1 MKPMSWEEY
10 YDGFYEWSPSTQ
22 KKYTYRLTGY
32 GPAEEVW
39 EVAQELDFYD
49 SAFAVKFLE
58 KAFDAGV
65 RFTPEQVL
73 EMEGTVDCSFL
84 SRLAEQSDGAFSLE
98 ELEDI
103 DGLIDEDSFQKIS
116 RQAGIRAVD
125 GEDKFWP
132 EQEVYS
138 APPKKPGLLA
148 TLMALVTGVSPAS
161 HSEKKHSRHCDG
173 DCANC
178 RPTTDTAM
186 DGGTMERAIS
196 TAASLAAIKA
206 ARTEFQRFRI
216 LAVEY
221 IESRSGS

>member
-116 RQAGIRAVD
+116 SR
-125 GEDKFWP
+125 P
-132 EQEVYS
+132 ESE
-138 APPKKPGLLA
+138 PWMGRINPGRSRKYTALL
-148 TLMALVTGVSPAS
+148 P
-161 HSEKKHSRHCDG
+161 RNR
-173 DCANC
+173 DCLL
-178 RPTTDTAM
+178 P
-186 DGGTMERAIS
+186 
-196 TAASLAAIKA
+196 
-206 ARTEFQRFRI
+206 
-216 LAVEY
+216 
-221 IESRSGS
+221 

>member
-73 EMEGTVDCSFL
+73 EMEGTVERSFL
-84 SRLAEQSDGAFSLE
+84 SRLAEQSDGGFSLD

-103 DGLIDEDSFQKIS
+103 DGPIDDNSFRKIS
-116 RQAGIRAVD
+116 SRAGIGALD
-125 GEDKFWP
+125 GEDESWP
-132 EQEVYS
+132 EQEIYS

-148 TLMALVTGVSPAS
+148 TLMALVTGVSLAS

-178 RPTTDTAM
+178 PPHYGYRYGRWYYGKGHQYGCEF
-186 DGGTMERAIS
+186 GGN
-196 TAASLAAIKA
+196 K
-206 ARTEFQRFRI
+206 
-216 LAVEY
+216 
-221 IESRSGS
+221 GSED